1 MSHGDIPNTS
11 HYQHPPPY
19 RLSGTR
25 QRVSMHAAAGELYW
39 AMLSSDLDLTLEGLE
54 RLAGPQVGVALFGLM
69 DACHVTIDC

>member
-1 MSHGDIPNTS
+1 
-11 HYQHPPPY
+11 
-19 RLSGTR
+19 
-25 QRVSMHAAAGELYW
+25 MHAAAGELYW